1 MAVGLLA
8 SLAIPFITDLI
19 SKHGSTLAEKGI
31 EKVTGIKLEGKSSI
45 TPEERK
51 AIVDAEVRIRE
62 LDFKELELEY
72 NQRNTEEVEKTKRWE
87 SDNKSEGSFNK
98 NVRPSLVVYLVFI
111 CTVLAVFD
119 GNIGSFDVE
128 DSWVTLFTSL
138 TITAVGGYFTLRTY
152 EKRTGVHK

>member
-1 MAVGLLA
+1 MSLGLLA
-8 SLAIPFITDLI
+8 SIAIPFVKDLI
-19 SKHGSTLAEKGI
+19 SEHGTDLVEKGI

-72 NQRNTEEVEKTKRWE
+72 NQRNTEEIEKTKRWE

-98 NVRPSLVVYLVFI
+98 NVRPALVVYLVFV
-111 CTVLAVFD
+111 CTLLAIID
-119 GNIGSFDVE
+119 GNIGEFTIKE
-128 DSWVTLFTSL
+128 QWVILFTSL

-152 EKRTGVHK
+152 EKRNGVHK